1 MTIDGE
7 IESNRINLYKYFPPK
22 RNVTLYFKNETRDVF
37 IEGMVEL
44 IECDLFTNRQIAQ
57 ISIICPKP
65 FFRDVEEFNTYFS
78 DVSAK
83 FEFPFS
89 IAKEGIEFS
98 SISTNVRK
106 TIINSGDVESGI
118 VIELFAAGGTVFRPV
133 IYNVF
138 EKTHIKL
145 NYYMDQGDLIRI
157 NTNAGEKA
165 IDLIKDGVVTNLLG
179 YLDMGSTW
187 LTLKSGDNVFTY
199 DCESGGSNLQIA
211 FKSTLLYSGV

>member
-1 MTIDGE
+1 MTIEGE
-7 IESNRINLYKYFPPK
+7 IEANRINLYKYFPPK
-22 RNVTLYFKNETRDVF
+22 RNVALYFKNETRDVF

-118 VIELFAAGGTVFRPV
+118 VIELFAAGGAVFRPV